1 MTERG
6 RDRLGR
12 PLPDDADPSA
22 LFPPVDV
29 APDASDV
36 ECWSLVVD
44 YLAQGLPFHA
54 HEVCEMRWRVT
65 ESDERTLWKALAQWC
80 AALTHELRGN
90 AVGARSL
97 AQKAIA
103 NLDATSFEPAWLDRS
118 IPRRDCTRLMQFED
132 A

>member
-12 PLPDDADPSA
+12 PLPHDADPSTF
-22 LFPPVDV
+22 FPPVNV
-29 APDASDV
+29 PPDASDV

-44 YLAQGLPFHA
+44 CLAQGLPFHA
-54 HEVCEMRWRVT
+54 HEVCESRWRAT
-65 ESDERTLWKALAQWC
+65 ESDQRTLWKALAQWC

-97 AQKAIA
+97 AQKAIE
-103 NLDATSFEPAWLDRS
+103 NLDATSFDPAWLDGT
-118 IPRRDCTRLMQFED
+118 IPRRDCNRLMQRED
-132 A
+132 T